1 MNKFRL
7 RPWQLDDLDSL
18 VKNAND
24 LSIAKF
30 MTNEFPNPYTPEAGR
45 RFINFATSDDPIH
58 IFAIDVDGEAVGGIG
73 LHPQRDIM
81 IKNAELGY
89 WLGTAYHGRGIA
101 TAAVREMVNFGF
113 KTYDITR
120 IFARPFGS
128 NIASQK
134 VLEKVGFSLEATIKG
149 NIYKFGNIDDELI
162 YAIRK

>member
-1 MNKFRL
+1 MDNFRL
-7 RPWQLDDLDSL
+7 RPWHPDDLDSL

-30 MTNEFPNPYTPEAGR
+30 LTNEFPHPYTADAGR
-45 RFINFATSDDPIH
+45 RFIEYATSGETIH
-58 IFAIDVDGEAVGGIG
+58 IFAIEVDGEAVGGIG
-73 LHPQRDIM
+73 IHPQRDIM
-81 IKNAELGY
+81 VKNAELGY
-89 WLGTAYHGRGIA
+89 RLGTAYHGQGIA

-113 KTYDITR
+113 NTYDITR

-134 VLEKVGFSLEATIKG
+134 VLEKAGFSLEATIRG
-149 NIYKFGNIDDELI
+149 NIYKFGVVDDELI